1 LWFDGQNFS
10 QLAAKVKPDLTVSSQ
25 SGPLRNLVFLCLVLD
40 LLSSLEHVPMSLER
54 EVPQPVDPVVLMP
67 ASTLVL
73 GGDLGGTSTRILVA
87 DHDGNVVGRGAAPG
101 GNPTSHPMNAAAN
114 FGQALHAA
122 LAGFDP
128 TTVKAAVIG
137 AAGGSALARPDVR
150 AQFDAA
156 WTGAGLTGEPRFIGD
171 LEVAFAS
178 GTPEPD
184 GAVLI
189 AGTGSAAGLVRNHQL
204 VRTADGHGWLLGDD
218 GSGFWLG
225 REAVRSVLRAL
236 DLGEPIGVLGE
247 AVIRSV
253 LPDRDEQATGRREGY
268 DVLRDDLIRAVN
280 SRPPVMLAELAR
292 TVVAAYEQNDET
304 AHALVNRAA
313 ELLTATVG
321 RLRTTSD
328 KGPMVLAGSV
338 AGESSPVGRIL
349 RETIHAHFSGEVLT
363 ARDGVG
369 GATWLAL
376 ATLDPA
382 LATPSN
388 HARLVS

>member
-1 LWFDGQNFS
+1 MS
-10 QLAAKVKPDLTVSSQ
+10 VER
-25 SGPLRNLVFLCLVLD
+25 PLPEPAD
-40 LLSSLEHVPMSLER
+40 S
-54 EVPQPVDPVVLMP
+54 VVLMP
-67 ASTLVL
+67 ASALVL
-73 GGDLGGTSTRILVA
+73 GGDLGGTSTRIVIA
-87 DHDGNVVGRGAAPG
+87 DHEGNVVGRGAAAG
-101 GNPTSHPMNAAAN
+101 GNPTSHPASAAAN

-122 LAGFDP
+122 LAGLDP
-128 TTVKAAVIG
+128 DAVKAAVIG

-156 WTGAGLTGEPRFIGD
+156 WTGAGLTGEPEFIGD

-184 GAVLI
+184 GVVLI
-189 AGTGSAAGLVRNHQL
+189 AGTGSAAGLVRDHQL

-225 REAVRSVLRAL
+225 REAVRSVLRKL
-236 DLGEPIGVLGE
+236 DLGEPIGVLGQ
-247 AVIRSV
+247 AVVQAV
-253 LPDRDEQATGRREGY
+253 LPDRDETAIAQREGY

-280 SRPPVMLAELAR
+280 GRPPVMLAELAR
-292 TVVAAYEQNDET
+292 TVVWAFEQNDET
-304 AHALVNRAA
+304 AHALVKRAA
-313 ELLTATVG
+313 ELLTETVG

-338 AGESSPVGRIL
+338 AGESSPVGRLI
-349 RETIHAHFSGEVLT
+349 RETIHQHFSGEVLT

-376 ATLDPA
+376 GTLDPA
-382 LATPSN
+382 LATREN
-388 HARLVS
+388 HTRLVS